1 MPLPLPAIDD
11 VGQAIQLALTPAF
24 LLTALAGLLNV
35 MTGRLARI
43 IDRGRAFTEGGAAGA
58 RLDRQWLR
66 EELQHL
72 ERRRQLASWAIHA
85 CTLAALLIC
94 TVIATLFIEA
104 ALGLRLTWLAGL
116 LFTAATLAM
125 VTGLASFL
133 REVQLAM
140 LTIRIPPLP
149 DDTR

>member
-24 LLTALAGLLNV
+24 LLTA
-35 MTGRLARI
+35 
-43 IDRGRAFTEGGAAGA
+43 
-58 RLDRQWLR
+58 
-66 EELQHL
+66 
-72 ERRRQLASWAIHA
+72 
-85 CTLAALLIC
+85 
-94 TVIATLFIEA
+94 
-104 ALGLRLTWLAGL
+104 LAGL